1 MRFLQLEAKNFMSFK
16 EFTLSFPPNGLVF
29 VGGEIEDGK
38 ISSSNGAGKSAVFEA
53 LCWGLYGQT
62 LRNVGKS
69 DVMNWSVGKDCMVE
83 IIFEDD
89 HGEVCIIRRY
99 RNDKKLQH
107 SLLFFKGNLELKEL
121 TSSDA
126 KETQAIIDSVLG
138 MNWLVFS
145 TAVIFGEKAQRF
157 TEARDSEKKQI
168 FDEIL
173 MLQKYQDAQK
183 QVREDLRKIREESA
197 QYITQKM
204 AAEEGLKAV
213 SETLTQRAEELEQL
227 ELRKADAEERIG
239 WLQSG
244 LETTRR
250 KMTAKKAEAD
260 AGKAEYASLDAENK
274 NIFTMVQKLER
285 EKQSKLSEVTNIGM
299 GKKVLL
305 ATTISSIKGLETKKS
320 NALQMRAGALC
331 PTCGQNITPESLTGV
346 TGHFEEEIEKLKLQ
360 RDSLSIEVSKFDV
373 QEREIRSKYDK
384 EVTTIVATKTSMD
397 DTLSSL
403 LKAYTEKAL
412 EAKSLEGEVRA
423 GEQEIMNLQQS
434 FKEKEDALHKSI
446 DYESERITGYEN
458 NIRDL
463 DQKLREY
470 ELEEKILGFWEDGFG
485 NTGIKS
491 LLLDEVI
498 PQLNARVGF
507 YANALMDDEIT
518 INFDTESTLKSGE
531 SRDKFDVKVT
541 KAGERIDYAACSS
554 GEKRRID
561 VAILLALQSLVY
573 ERGASNSNL
582 IVLDEVFDSLDRVG
596 IERAVALL
604 AEESSD
610 KLIYVISHL
619 SEFRDYFQKELLIT
633 KENGFSNLVDHQE
646 GDMS

>member
-1 MRFLQLEAKNFMSFK
+1 VRFLQLQAKNFMSFK
-16 EFTLSFPPNGLVF
+16 EFTLAFPPNGLVF
-29 VGGEIEDGK
+29 VGGEIEDGR

-62 LRNVGKS
+62 LRNVGKG
-69 DVMNWSVGKDCMVE
+69 DVVNRSVGKDCMVE

-89 HGEVCIIRRY
+89 HGEACMIARY
-99 RNDKKLQH
+99 RNDRKLQH
-107 SLLFFKGNLELKEL
+107 SLLFYKGDKEL
-121 TSSDA
+121 TSSEA
-126 KETQAIIDSVLG
+126 KETQVIIDSILG

-145 TAVIFGEKAQRF
+145 TAVVFGEKAQRF

-183 QVREDLRKIREESA
+183 QVREDLRKLKESSSD
-197 QYITQKM
+197 YDTQHK

-213 SETLTQRAEELEQL
+213 SETLAKREEELTQL
-227 ELRKADAEERIG
+227 ELQKAEAEEHIGWLRSGLGDTRAKMEEKQKDAEEG
-239 WLQSG
+239 
-244 LETTRR
+244 R
-250 KMTAKKAEAD
+250 K
-260 AGKAEYASLDAENK
+260 EYAALDAENK

-285 EKQSKLSEVTNIGM
+285 EKQSALSEITNSGM

-305 ATTISSIKGLETKKS
+305 ASTSGSIRDLETKKS
-320 NALQMRAGALC
+320 NASRMKAGALC
-331 PTCGQNITPESLTGV
+331 PTCGQNITADSLTGV
-346 TGHFEEEIEKLKLQ
+346 TSHFDIEIGKLKVQQVELA
-360 RDSLSIEVSKFDV
+360 SEVSVFEGKEKEV
-373 QEREIRSKYDK
+373 RSKYDK
-384 EVTTIVATKTSMD
+384 EVASIVATKTSMD

-403 LKAYTEKAL
+403 LKSYTEKAL
-412 EAKSLEGEVRA
+412 EAKQLEGIVRIT
-423 GEQEIMNLQQS
+423 EQEISNLQKNLS
-434 FKEKEDALHKSI
+434 EKEEALHKSI
-446 DYESERITGYEN
+446 DYEGGRISAYEKT
-458 NIRDL
+458 IHDL
-463 DQKLREY
+463 DRQLSELNMEEQLLR
-470 ELEEKILGFWEDGFG
+470 FWEEGFG

-498 PQLNARVGF
+498 PQLNARVAF
-507 YANALMDDEIT
+507 YANALMDEEIT
-518 INFDTESTLKSGE
+518 IDFDTESTLKSGDT
-531 SRDKFDVKVT
+531 RDKFDVGIT

-596 IERAVALL
+596 IERAVGLL
-604 AEESSD
+604 AEESRE

-619 SEFRDYFQKELLIT
+619 SEFRDYFSQELIIT
-633 KENGFSNLVDHQE
+633 KSNGFSTLVNQQE
-646 GDMS
+646 GGMS